1 MIHDPDD
8 ISFDD
13 AIDRL
18 CVLQDP
24 ARRTAYIAVRA
35 ARRPVTRAEVGDAAG
50 ISVRLAAFHL
60 EKLLAEGY
68 LEAGFVEAGRVG
80 HPAKRYWPSDLEL
93 EVSLPPR
100 RYDLAAQMFADVLT
114 DRVDEV
120 AEDMDTVAEGYGRRV
135 GTRVRPLGG
144 ESRFVTALQVIG
156 YEPDAADDDI
166 VLRNCPFQRAAED
179 RPEVVCRMNRAFI
192 EGLLAGTR
200 TRSRSA
206 KLEPAPDR
214 CCVIVVRGAGR
225 LPRRPS

>member
-1 MIHDPDD
+1 MPND

-18 CVLQDP
+18 CVLDDP
-24 ARRTAYIAVRA
+24 ARRAAYMAVRA

-68 LEAGFVEAGRVG
+68 LEAGFDQAGRVG
-80 HPAKRYWPSDLEL
+80 HPAKRYRPSNLEL

-100 RYDLAAQMFADVLT
+100 RYDLVAQIFADVLT

-120 AEDMDTVAEGYGRRV
+120 ADDMDTVAESYGRRV
-135 GTRVRPLGG
+135 GARLRPRRS
-144 ESRFVTALQVIG
+144 EARFLTALRVIG
-156 YEPDAADDDI
+156 YEPDAVNGDV
-166 VLRNCPFQRAAED
+166 VLRNCPFQRAAEG
-179 RPEVVCRMNRAFI
+179 RPEVVCRMNRAFV

-200 TRSRSA
+200 TRSRA
-206 KLEPAPDR
+206 PKLDPAPDR
-214 CCVIVVRGAGR
+214 CCVVVVRDAGQ
-225 LPRRPS
+225 PGTSATKS